1 MKGLNFI
8 SYLEL
13 ETHHSIFGHF
23 NHMHY
28 RICTFFVLSARFLSQ
43 AKKSKANKQILM
55 NLPVKSNV

>member
-8 SYLEL
+8 GYLVV

-28 RICTFFVLSARFLSQ
+28 RICTFYVMSARFLSH

-55 NLPVKSNV
+55 NLPAKSNV